1 MVAISLGDGDL
12 TSIGLCGTIDI
23 GVRPYVYGGVRTEL
37 RRLIYKCNKDTE
49 RYFDSEYIKNMAIC
63 TRVIFR

>member
-12 TSIGLCGTIDI
+12 TSIGLCVTIDN
-23 GVRPYVYGGVRTEL
+23 VERPYVYGGVRTEL

-49 RYFDSEYIKNMAIC
+49 RNFDSEYIKNMAIC

>member
-23 GVRPYVYGGVRTEL
+23 VVRPYVYGGVRTEL

-49 RYFDSEYIKNMAIC
+49 RNFDSENDLEIL
-63 TRVIFR
+63 V